1 MSTAAHSTKPFIV
14 GVGFEDISDIAATVA
29 AARALDASGVDFL
42 SFGDSWEAQDASLV
56 ASFISAQTR
65 QIGLVPTLTTTHT
78 EPFHIATATATLDF
92 TGRARA
98 GWRPVPSL
106 EAPIAEAFGRRQ
118 APQTEAAWAETSQV
132 IDTVRALWDS
142 WEADAEI
149 RDARTGRFIDR
160 SKLHYVDAQLTDS
173 VGQNYSVKGPSI
185 VPRPPQGHPPV
196 FIYAADSHA
205 LDVGLA
211 SAEVILL
218 PVASV
223 DAATQI
229 SLPETSAK
237 IYPSIEVPAAA
248 SATWFRETARTLI
261 DAGLAG
267 VHFRVGAGVP
277 AVRTNVATLV
287 ADIVDSA
294 GSFGTHRQGTS
305 LRNRLGLSAVTNQ
318 FVWS

>member
-1 MSTAAHSTKPFIV
+1 MSTNKPFIV
-14 GVGFEDISDIAATVA
+14 GVGFEDISDIAATLA

-42 SFGDSWEAQDASLV
+42 TFGDSWRAQDASLV

-78 EPFHIATATATLDF
+78 EPFHVATATATLDY

-106 EAPIAEAFGRRQ
+106 ETEVAAAFGRRE
-118 APQTEAAWAETSQV
+118 APQAQSAWAETSQV

-160 SKLHYVDAQLTDS
+160 SKLHYVDAQLADS
-173 VGQNYSVKGPSI
+173 AGQPYSVKGPSI
-185 VPRPPQGHPPV
+185 VPNPPQGHPPV
-196 FIYAADSHA
+196 FIYADNEHA
-205 LDVGLA
+205 LDIGLA

-218 PVASV
+218 PVAGADSEV
-223 DAATQI
+223 

-237 IYPSIEVPAAA
+237 IYPSIEVPADAT
-248 SATWFRETARTLI
+248 ATWFRDTVRVLI
-261 DAGLAG
+261 DAGLPG
-267 VHFRVGAGVP
+267 VHFRVGAGVDE
-277 AVRTNVATLV
+277 AQNNLKTLV

-294 GSFGTHRQGTS
+294 GAYGTHRQGLS
-305 LRNRLGLSAVTNQ
+305 LRDRLGLAAVNNQ

>member
-1 MSTAAHSTKPFIV
+1 MSTDTSHIQPFIV
-14 GVGFEDISDIAATVA
+14 GVGFEDISDISATLA
-29 AARALDASGVDFL
+29 AARALDVSGVDFL
-42 SFGDSWEAQDASLV
+42 TFRDTWGAQDASLV

-65 QIGLVPTLTTTHT
+65 QIGLVPTVTTTHT
-78 EPFHIATATATLDF
+78 EPFHIATATATLDY
-92 TGRARA
+92 TARARA
-98 GWRPVPSL
+98 GWWPVPSL
-106 EAPIAEAFGRRQ
+106 ETSVAAAFGRRQ

-173 VGQNYSVKGPSI
+173 TGQSYSVKGPSI
-185 VPRPPQGHPPV
+185 VPQPPQGHPPV
-196 FIYAADSHA
+196 FIYADDEHA
-205 LDVGLA
+205 LDIGLA
-211 SAEVILL
+211 SAEIILL
-218 PVASV
+218 PVAG
-223 DAATQI
+223 AETEI

-248 SATWFRETARTLI
+248 SATWFRDTVRMLI
-261 DAGLAG
+261 DAGLPG
-267 VHFRVGAGVP
+267 VHFRVGAGAQEVQP
-277 AVRTNVATLV
+277 IVDVLV

-294 GSFGTHRQGTS
+294 GAFGTHRQGVS
-305 LRNRLGLSAVTNQ
+305 LRDRLGLSAVNNQ